1 MRIDARE
8 LQGTTDTLDE
18 VKNTFTLAVEVAAG
32 GVDLSE
38 RAKAGLL
45 GVLQLGL
52 SHIDKVEADIRRY
65 ADAAPN

>member
-1 MRIDARE
+1 MRVDAKE

-18 VKNTFTLAVEVAAG
+18 VKNAVCLIGEIATS
-32 GVDLSE
+32 GVDLSD

-52 SHIDKVEADIRRY
+52 SYIDKVEADIRRY
-65 ADAAPN
+65 TDAAPN